1 LFPPASSGAPNGEAQ
16 AGPWIRKRDLS
27 IDFAALEWSQ
37 LMRPRRVAMTSKSAA
52 FEAIDECRRHYPQNR
67 NEAPAQ
73 LAALQDVS
81 HLQP

>member
-1 LFPPASSGAPNGEAQ
+1 
-16 AGPWIRKRDLS
+16 
-27 IDFAALEWSQ
+27 
-37 LMRPRRVAMTSKSAA
+37 MTSKSAA